1 MDIVAIVNAVGLVLL
16 ARLTNSLFS
25 VSSFMMLAMTGVEEV
40 LADETSFIEDTDA
53 SFFFVPFSFSY
64 VNVYYHRYP
73 MLSRRRVD
81 FTLVSTSSSSWN
93 ACATFP
99 FGVVR
104 HLFSF
109 QVFKIVRQN
118 LVYDR
123 T

>member
-64 VNVYYHRYP
+64 IHVCTYIII
-73 MLSRRRVD
+73 D
-81 FTLVSTSSSSWN
+81 
-93 ACATFP
+93 
-99 FGVVR
+99 
-104 HLFSF
+104 
-109 QVFKIVRQN
+109 I
-118 LVYDR
+118 
-123 T
+123 